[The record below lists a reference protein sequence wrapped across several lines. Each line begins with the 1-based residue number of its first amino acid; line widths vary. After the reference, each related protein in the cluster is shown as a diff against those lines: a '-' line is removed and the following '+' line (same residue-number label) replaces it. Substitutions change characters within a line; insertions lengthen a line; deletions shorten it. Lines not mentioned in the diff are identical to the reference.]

1 MWLWP
6 SMVAGAAPVDG
17 ISGSV
22 APKAGSSKLR
32 EQGAV
37 RAHNDAFC
45 SIAAEFRHTSRR
57 ALLHITTT
65 LSRNWDRLSRV
76 FGQMRGAMA
85 CERLMHASLGWA
97 LTPLQ
102 RLMPSA
108 IWPVF
113 QPHMDHWGSATRGNR
128 YMRGG
133 DMSALGMA
141 WWRMSAG
148 PFLPNTAH
156 GHANTLSANP
166 ALFALAPMFG
176 VAAIMPAFGFALS
189 H

>member
-1 MWLWP
+1 MT
-6 SMVAGAAPVDG
+6 
-17 ISGSV
+17 
-22 APKAGSSKLR
+22 
-32 EQGAV
+32 
-37 RAHNDAFC
+37 
-45 SIAAEFRHTSRR
+45 AEFRQTSRR

-65 LSRNWDRLSRV
+65 LSRNWDRLSHV

-113 QPHMDHWGSATRGNR
+113 QPHMDHWGSATRRAG

-133 DMSALGMA
+133 DMSALAMA

-148 PFLPNTAH
+148 PFLANKAH
-156 GHANTLSANP
+156 RHANTPSANP

-176 VAAIMPAFGFALS
+176 VAAIMPAFGVALS
-189 H
+189 C